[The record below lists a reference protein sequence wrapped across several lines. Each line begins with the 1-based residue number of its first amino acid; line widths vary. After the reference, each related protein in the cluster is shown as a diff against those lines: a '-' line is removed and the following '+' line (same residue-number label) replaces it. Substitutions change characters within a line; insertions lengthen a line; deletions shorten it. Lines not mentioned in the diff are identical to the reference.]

1 MGNLIAFGFDRSW
14 AADESLKTLR
24 TGAAVEE
31 AFVVERTASG
41 RCIIRSGFKTIAR
54 KDASPLIEKLWRAM
68 TRVIYL
74 SASLDRAI
82 PRGGSGLF
90 LLLDSAAGQA
100 ILKAVK
106 PYRPR
111 ILQTSLSREAEQW
124 LKAELARAA

>member
-14 AADESLKTLR
+14 AANESLKTLR
-24 TGAAVEE
+24 NGTAVEE

-41 RCIIRSGFKTIAR
+41 RCIIRNWPDH
-54 KDASPLIEKLWRAM
+54 DADSAVSPTVEKLWGAM
-68 TRVIYL
+68 TRVVFL
-74 SASLDRAI
+74 NSSLDGAI

-90 LLLDSAAGQA
+90 LLLDNAGENR

-111 ILQTSLSREAEQW
+111 VLKTSLSREAEQR